1 MKIKRSFS
9 LDLSLPVL
17 VLIGI
22 SAWAWGLEATA
33 TFVAW
38 GLFLFLA
45 LATLVLGF
53 VLSAGK
59 NVQVAVAFGRFV
71 AATPRVEIP
80 SLQAHPVVR
89 AARFTALLAFLASLA
104 YLGLRGQ
111 PLLLLAL
118 LPFLLEILPL
128 PKLLWDEYLSEVLRR
143 AGALAAGVALFA
155 LSLLALLGVRGLE
168 MMAGVYTV
176 FYLSLVL
183 YLFRWL
189 RSTEGDAVDS

>member
-89 AARFTALLAFLASLA
+89 AARFTALLASLA
-104 YLGLRGQ
+104 Y
-111 PLLLLAL
+111 PWVSEDNPCSFWPSS
-118 LPFLLEILPL
+118 PFS
-128 PKLLWDEYLSEVLRR
+128 W
-143 AGALAAGVALFA
+143 
-155 LSLLALLGVRGLE
+155 
-168 MMAGVYTV
+168 
-176 FYLSLVL
+176 
-183 YLFRWL
+183 
-189 RSTEGDAVDS
+189 RSCPCPCSSGTST